1 MKLIFSLLILSLL
14 CFLNS
19 SLSAREIIYVQ
30 SQESTENNQRFKDI
44 LKDKFNMPEDFI
56 KIVKTNNCKNNI
68 DSVMLLCL
76 KVPMELEIL
85 KVDQSV
91 VVNVLNEFV
100 TMERK

>member
-1 MKLIFSLLILSLL
+1 MKLLFSLLILSFL

-44 LKDKFNMPEDFI
+44 LKDKFNMPEEFI
-56 KIVKTNNCKNNI
+56 KIVKTNKCKNNI

>member
-44 LKDKFNMPEDFI
+44 LKDKFNMPEEFI